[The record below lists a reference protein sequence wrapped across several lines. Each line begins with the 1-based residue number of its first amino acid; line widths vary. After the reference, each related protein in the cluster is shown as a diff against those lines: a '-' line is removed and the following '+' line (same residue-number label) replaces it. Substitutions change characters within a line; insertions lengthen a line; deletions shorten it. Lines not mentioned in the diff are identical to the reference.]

1 MDGATNKHQWPA
13 KVEERLG
20 MPVRVIRLRNKGR
33 RITRQ
38 EMLDSTPLEGL
49 LVFEHVGLG
58 ACVRYRSS
66 ASLRRTDYAGSVNV
80 CKPLFE
86 PTMERLDADG
96 LILKGH
102 ENETVN
108 GALVQYVQVWLCVP
122 ILPGANAAGT

>member
-1 MDGATNKHQWPA
+1 MDGTTNKHQWPA
-13 KVEERLG
+13 KVEERQG
-20 MPVRVIRLRNKGR
+20 MPFRVILLRNQGR

-38 EMLDSTPLEGL
+38 EMVDSAPLEGL
-49 LVFEHVGLG
+49 LVFEHVGAG
-58 ACVRYRSS
+58 ACVRYHSS
-66 ASLRRTDYAGSVNV
+66 ASLRRPNYAGSTNV

-102 ENETVN
+102 ENETVD

-122 ILPGANAAGT
+122 ISPSAVAAGA